1 VSSAFFN
8 RTRDR
13 VRELMRPARGRL
25 HGWWGHDK
33 ATRFAMPSSYTPL
46 PGAAGWQFSNPSV
59 LDVVALLASLQI
71 FDAAAHVLPRELA
84 DGHVS
89 PRGHVLGALREKSVD
104 LTGYLEMLLRS
115 SKYYRDLSSSEG
127 ADQTA
132 STSASTAAAGVTFT
146 IITPLDPDQRG
157 CQLSLLFEPVESM
170 DWIFDRMRSRGVLGD
185 ERRPGVIRFAPVPLY
200 NTYSDALRAAQALD
214 ECLAAYE
221 SREVI

>member
-1 VSSAFFN
+1 
-8 RTRDR
+8 
-13 VRELMRPARGRL
+13 
-25 HGWWGHDK
+25 
-33 ATRFAMPSSYTPL
+33 MPSSYTPL

-71 FDAAAHVLPRELA
+71 FDAAAHVPPRELA

-89 PRGHVLGALREKSVD
+89 PRGHVLAALREKSVD
-104 LTGYLEMLLRS
+104 LTGYLEILLRS
-115 SKYYRDLSSSEG
+115 SQYYRDPVVDA
-127 ADQTA
+127 ADQPA
-132 STSASTAAAGVTFT
+132 SSGVSFT
-146 IITPLDPDQRG
+146 IITPRDPAQRG

-170 DWIFDRMRSRGVLGD
+170 DAIFDRLRSHGVLGD

-221 SREVI
+221 SRPTAA

>member
-1 VSSAFFN
+1 
-8 RTRDR
+8 
-13 VRELMRPARGRL
+13 MRPARGRL

-104 LTGYLEMLLRS
+104 LTGYLEILLRS
-115 SKYYRDLSSSEG
+115 SRYYRDPSTSEG

-132 STSASTAAAGVTFT
+132 STSASTAAAASVTFT
-146 IITPLDPDQRG
+146 IITPLDPAQRG

-170 DWIFDRMRSRGVLGD
+170 DWIFDRLRSRGVLGD

-221 SREVI
+221 SRQAAESAFASEAT